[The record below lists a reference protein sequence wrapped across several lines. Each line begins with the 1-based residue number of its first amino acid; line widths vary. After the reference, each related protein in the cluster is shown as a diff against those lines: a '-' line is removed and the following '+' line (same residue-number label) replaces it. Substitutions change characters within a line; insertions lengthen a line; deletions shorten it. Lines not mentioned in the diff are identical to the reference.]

1 MPTGRGVNRKCKRQK
16 NNIIPIFL
24 LPFCPQNSNS
34 RLSLKK
40 GSALPEEF
48 IVLG

>member
-1 MPTGRGVNRKCKRQK
+1 VSYAKGDFRGIGKQK
-16 NNIIPIFL
+16 IIVISNFPL
-24 LPFCPQNSNS
+24 LFCPQNSDFH
-34 RLSLKK
+34 LSLIK